1 MKKTTLLTLML
12 LCALTSMAQA
22 GDIAIKGK
30 IEGIKKGRLY
40 LLARSGEEQT
50 DTLGYC
56 DFKRGKFTLTAV
68 AEEPVVAQLVV
79 DGFAGGFTL
88 FAEPG
93 VTYEAYLSE
102 GDNYYIRGGQLND
115 SYTAHMK
122 ESAAMRKAIDGM
134 QSRYDSLRT
143 ARKFRSA
150 SQVNDSLQRQQNA
163 LRELTST
170 YLGSNDNIIAA
181 YTIYSNLLMREA
193 SLRETRSMYAT
204 LGEGAKGSQYGRI
217 IKERIKRL
225 EKTEGGAQA
234 PDFTLTDP
242 QGNAV
247 TMSSVK
253 GKIKIIDFWASWCGP
268 CRLNNPAL
276 RKLYDE
282 LHPLG
287 LEIIGVSLDT
297 NKAAWEKA
305 IEKDGLTW
313 INVSSLKGWK
323 CDLISLYNIT
333 GVPALFVLNEN
344 NQIIAT
350 GLRGEQL
357 REFLE
362 ERLR

>member
-12 LCALTSMAQA
+12 LCVLTSMAQA

-102 GDNYYIRGGQLND
+102 GDKYYIRGGQLND

-163 LRELTST
+163 LRELTNT
-170 YLGSNDNIIAA
+170 FLGSNDNIIAA

-362 ERLR
+362 ERLK

>member
-1 MKKTTLLTLML
+1 MKKATLLTLMF

-50 DTLGYC
+50 DTLGYS

-163 LRELTST
+163 LRELTNT
-170 YLGSNDNIIAA
+170 FLGSNDNIIAA